1 MDTSNREI
9 YQVVIE
15 HQASYSY
22 SLELKAG
29 ERVTISD
36 KKENGWVWC
45 INKKGTGAWV
55 PEKYLERKEHTG
67 ITLFDYS
74 SAELTVIIGERLT
87 FIKEES
93 GWIWCTNQKGQN
105 GWVPLYKAKKL

>member
-15 HQASYSY
+15 HQASFSY
-22 SLELKAG
+22 SLELKVG

-36 KKENGWVWC
+36 KKENGWVGC
-45 INKKGTGAWV
+45 INKEGIGVWV
-55 PEKYLERKEHTG
+55 PEKYLERKEHIG
-67 ITLFDYS
+67 IILFDYS
-74 SAELTVIIGERLT
+74 SAELTVIIGERLA

-93 GWIWCTNQKGQN
+93 GWIWCTNRKGQN
-105 GWVPLYKAKKL
+105 GWVPLCKVKKL